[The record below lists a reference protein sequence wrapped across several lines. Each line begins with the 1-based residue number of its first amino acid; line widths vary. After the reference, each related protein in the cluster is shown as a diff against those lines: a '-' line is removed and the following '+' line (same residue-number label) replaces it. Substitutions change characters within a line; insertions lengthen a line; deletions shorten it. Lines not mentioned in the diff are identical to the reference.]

1 MMLRISRRSLGSFI
15 LNQRVTPDWWQGFH
29 REERHRI
36 ARARI
41 EDLRTSGENSNIR
54 RNISNTNTHTSGSSS
69 SSSNSNSD
77 STVPLTLQEANEL
90 VKTYTQNHNGEDL
103 SFIVQY
109 IRETLEEPLAPMHY
123 HSLFRVFNYTRDKD
137 NIEQL
142 LNVIIE
148 RQDADMETH
157 ARVIDALHCLGSVDS
172 LTRIL
177 RVIATTQTTYG
188 TLLFADEC
196 PLLTSLLH
204 HVTNTNGYPP
214 TASLLVAVWIRSFG
228 VSLCDWDYIHIFS
241 ALLSQPDEFPR
252 IRNTLGVFNEFS
264 RGMVS
269 PEAFFQR
276 LESRGELSP
285 SSSALS
291 LLVAAMR
298 ASLLQAG
305 VDLKVP
311 ITTGVINTRTAGLP
325 AMIEYIVEDMT
336 LVGIAGKLHGDLLDC
351 YHTLALLY
359 STLRNDTAAVETIR
373 YVAREVRRR
382 EESFEID
389 RGHSTLGISN
399 ECVRHHYLMDVG
411 SLLSRVSM
419 QTVQSARLDFAK
431 LAQCANSDVSENDVA
446 AAESYAIVFVRSNDE
461 AEEALRQVRESVD
474 LSYHHTR
481 LPTKLMFRRFVE
493 LCVRHPRKNCK
504 MTAAGLEERRKWGRY
519 LDARDASLALFGSAK
534 QARDSM
540 KHLFYNDNKMP
551 ELRSPAMIE
560 RDMNDTAAL
569 FKWKCAPTMTS
580 LRMRT
585 SIPHVGSS
593 PDSVPRHLWDPE
605 VYNPY
610 PQVMLP
616 VSPMEDERITED
628 IFQEVWRVIMNPT
641 LVGTDQWYLRDSEM
655 YLLLMRC
662 LIHRLDWEAAAHLTL
677 KTMENLTYTY
687 MMDHDVTLM
696 FREIGDP
703 AGCLAFKVA
712 TKLFDGRILKD
723 GQSKRERFHQ
733 EQFGEM

>member
-1 MMLRISRRSLGSFI
+1 MLRISRCTLGSFI
-15 LNQRVTPDWWQGFH
+15 LNQRVNPDWWQGFH

-36 ARARI
+36 ARGRI
-41 EDLRTSGENSNIR
+41 EELRTPGENSNIR
-54 RNISNTNTHTSGSSS
+54 KNIRT
-69 SSSNSNSD
+69 SNSNSIANISGDGD

-90 VKTYTQNHNGEDL
+90 VRICTQNHNGEDL

-142 LNVIIE
+142 INVITE
-148 RQDADMETH
+148 RQEADMETY
-157 ARVIDALHCLGSVDS
+157 ARVIDALHCLGSVDALS
-172 LTRIL
+172 RIL
-177 RVIATTQTTYG
+177 RVIAITQTTYG
-188 TLLFADEC
+188 TLLSGEEC

-214 TASLLVAVWIRSFG
+214 TASLLVAFWIRSFG
-228 VSLCDWDYIHIFS
+228 VSLCDWDYIHVFS

-252 IRNTLGVFNEFS
+252 IRNTLGVFSEFP
-264 RGMVS
+264 RGMIS

-285 SSSALS
+285 SSSVLS

-298 ASLLQAG
+298 ASLLQG
-305 VDLKVP
+305 GIDLQLP
-311 ITTGVINTRTAGLP
+311 INTGVINTQTAGLP
-325 AMIEYIVEDMT
+325 AMIECIVEDMT
-336 LVGIAGKLHGDLLDC
+336 RVGIAGKLHGDLLDC

-382 EESFEID
+382 EESVEID
-389 RGHSTLGISN
+389 KGRSGLAGQD

-411 SLLSRVSM
+411 SLLNRVSM
-419 QTVQSARLDFAK
+419 RTVQSARLDFAK
-431 LAQCANSDVSENDVA
+431 LAQCANSDVSENDIA
-446 AAESYAIVFVRSNDE
+446 AAESYAIVFVLSNDE
-461 AEEALRQVRESVD
+461 AKEALRQVRESVD

-493 LCVRHPRKNCK
+493 LCVRHPKKNCK
-504 MTAAGLEERRKWGRY
+504 MTATGLEERRKWGRY

-551 ELRSPAMIE
+551 ELRSPAMIK
-560 RDMNDTAAL
+560 RDMNDTATL
-569 FKWKCAPTMTS
+569 FKWKCPPTMAS

-585 SIPHVGSS
+585 SIPHVCCSAEA
-593 PDSVPRHLWDPE
+593 VPRHLWDPE

-610 PQVMLP
+610 PQVMLQ
-616 VSPMEDERITED
+616 VSPMEDERITDD
-628 IFQEVWRVIMNPT
+628 IFQEVWRVIMNPS